1 MHHSRS
7 ADGFHAPHS
16 VILSAS
22 GLVSSL
28 PYIAQLIFETG
39 IFNATL
45 VFFKQLIAGVVAFTI
60 FRMQVRDDSSSSSS
74 RNLAP

>member
-1 MHHSRS
+1 MHL
-7 ADGFHAPHS
+7 S
-16 VILSAS
+16 VT

-60 FRMQVRDDSSSSSS
+60 FRMQV
-74 RNLAP
+74 